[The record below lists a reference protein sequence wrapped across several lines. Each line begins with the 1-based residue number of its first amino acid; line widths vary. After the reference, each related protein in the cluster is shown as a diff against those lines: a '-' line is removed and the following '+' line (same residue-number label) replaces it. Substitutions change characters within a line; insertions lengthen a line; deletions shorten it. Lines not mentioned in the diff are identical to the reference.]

1 MSSLSQRDIKDLE
14 WAVLHILDDSEW
26 EGCPQIET
34 RVRLYVTS
42 LFRLGRRWKLETTEA
57 KILEA
62 EPYLLAMVKQAQ
74 SEQQNSTK

>member
-1 MSSLSQRDIKDLE
+1 MTSLSQRDIKDLE
-14 WAVLHILDDSEW
+14 WAVTHILDDPEW

-34 RVRLYVTS
+34 RVRIYVTS
-42 LFRLGRRWKLETTEA
+42 LFRLGKRCSFETAEA
-57 KILEA
+57 KILIA